1 MYLGWKNS
9 GVVDLFYFLFLL
21 HLFLPLRYPTAVIV
35 LEHDISQVTLNKV
48 PAPSSAPWVR
58 NDPQGRKLFALQSLD
73 ANNSHWVMHNSHTAK
88 MWWKGIKA
96 FTSTV
101 YFWRLQFG
109 YLSDQAFSSEKRP
122 SSLAGRFSFPS
133 LLMWKKEA
141 FLTPKITLWHLGL
154 INFKWHL

>member
-1 MYLGWKNS
+1 MHMYLGWKNS

-35 LEHDISQVTLNKV
+35 LEHDISQVKLNKV

-122 SSLAGRFSFPS
+122 SLLAADFPFQVYSCGRKRHSWHPKSLSGI
-133 LLMWKKEA
+133 LV
-141 FLTPKITLWHLGL
+141 
-154 INFKWHL
+154 

>member
-35 LEHDISQVTLNKV
+35 LEHDISQVTLNEV

-122 SSLAGRFSFPS
+122 SLLAADFPFQVYSCGRKRHSWHPKSLSGI
-133 LLMWKKEA
+133 LV
-141 FLTPKITLWHLGL
+141 
-154 INFKWHL
+154 